1 MLSVSFDLNYGG
13 TVQEIIARFFQGSVR
28 SGLDQGNYSETNI
41 NNKGI
46 FTSVRQASNSN
57 MSHYYAYLKTVR
69 SALTAAMCLQNF
81 ASQDVERHNKPEVEV
96 RYLNAI
102 NIN

>member
-1 MLSVSFDLNYGG
+1 MVRTYLHSNQQGTIYCNYAK
-13 TVQEIIARFFQGSVR
+13 QERHLRNVIL
-28 SGLDQGNYSETNI
+28 LD

-46 FTSVRQASNSN
+46 LTTVRQASNSN